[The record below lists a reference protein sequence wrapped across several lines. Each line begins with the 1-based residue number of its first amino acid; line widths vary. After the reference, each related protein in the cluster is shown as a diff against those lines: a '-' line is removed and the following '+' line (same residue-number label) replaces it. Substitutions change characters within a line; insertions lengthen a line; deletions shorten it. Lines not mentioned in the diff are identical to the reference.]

1 MPQLYSDYQRLKNEI
16 QVVAADHK
24 QRQTELWNIQNEI
37 HLKKTELHNLDVEYQ
52 RIEKINN
59 SNYKV
64 LFETVSNIIREIL
77 GDKNTLLN
85 AALIAIIRAIRKY
98 SESTV
103 LSDLSALYVTISSHA
118 LNDSNQNIM
127 PELIADAD
135 SIYDDIFSELVKKA
149 ISRMN

>member
-1 MPQLYSDYQRLKNEI
+1 MRYI
-16 QVVAADHK
+16 
-24 QRQTELWNIQNEI
+24 
-37 HLKKTELHNLDVEYQ
+37 LKKTELHKLDVEYQ

-85 AALIAIIRAIRKY
+85 GALIAIIRAIRKY
-98 SESTV
+98 PERTV
-103 LSDLSALYVTISSHA
+103 LTYLSALYLTISSQA
-118 LNDSNQNIM
+118 VNDSNQTKM
-127 PELIADAD
+127 PELIADAH

-149 ISRMN
+149 ISPMN